1 MTRAIGQLLLRRVGP
16 YPHALKTGA
25 SRPST
30 LGTGWRALTLL
41 LVAATLV
48 AAQSPPPPNVLLVT
62 IDTVRADHI
71 GAYGYT
77 KGSTPTLDRLAREGV
92 RFADAT
98 SQAPLTGPA
107 HAALLTGTYPA
118 RFGVRDNATT
128 AVPASATTLAE
139 LFKARGYQ
147 TGAFIGAFIVGAQYG
162 FGQGFDQFDDRFA
175 RFSDADKLNA
185 RRPGGEVTDAAVK
198 WLEASGRQPTFTW
211 VHLYD
216 AHGPYDSPAPYRAK
230 FAAAPYDGAIAYVDA
245 CIGRLVAA
253 LEKSGSLDRTIVAVV
268 ADHGESLG
276 EHGEK
281 EHGLFLYDA
290 VLHVPWILRL
300 PGRAHAGAVVAT
312 QVRSIDVMPTIAVL
326 AGAPAPSGIDGE
338 SVVPEIDGRA
348 RRDPPLSYAES
359 FYGRLHF
366 GLSELKSLRV
376 GDWKYIDAPRAEL
389 YQVSRD
395 PHERVNL
402 LGQRGQLATG
412 LSTELNKIAS
422 TFGSAA
428 SVEAP
433 EPDPETL
440 ARLQSLGY
448 VGVTAPPSGG
458 RGADP
463 KDEVAKLEIV
473 RSGMERAIRA
483 LQRGDAQA
491 AIPILRR
498 LLTNDDRS
506 YELHLALGDAYVD
519 ARQYQKAVDEYAAAS
534 LLNPAA
540 AAPLVAAVRAHL
552 AAGNVP
558 GAQKA
563 LAQAE
568 RLEPASGEV
577 LLAAGT
583 VDEHEGRD
591 ADAMAAYDA
600 ALAANASDASARARV
615 AGMALQL
622 SQLDKAYEQFTILLR
637 MGYRPSRMHFGLG
650 QIAQARGDAKTAAAE
665 YRECLRLEPAFA
677 PARTALAQVGGARH

>member
-1 MTRAIGQLLLRRVGP
+1 MI
-16 YPHALKTGA
+16 
-25 SRPST
+25 
-30 LGTGWRALTLL
+30 
-41 LVAATLV
+41 
-48 AAQSPPPPNVLLVT
+48 T

-71 GAYGYT
+71 GAYGYA
-77 KGSTPTLDRLAREGV
+77 KGSTPVLDRLAREGV

-107 HAALLTGTYPA
+107 HAALLTGMYPA

-128 AVPASATTLAE
+128 AVPDSATTLAE
-139 LFKARGYQ
+139 VFKARGYQ
-147 TGAFIGAFIVGAQYG
+147 TGGFIGAFIVDAQYG
-162 FGQGFDQFDDRFA
+162 FGQGFDRFDDRFA
-175 RFSDADKLNA
+175 RFSNADKIDA

-198 WLEASGRQPTFTW
+198 WLEGSGGRPTFTW

-230 FAAAPYDGAIAYVDA
+230 FASAPYDGAIAYVDA

-253 LEKSGSLDRTIVAVV
+253 LEKNGSLDRTIVAVV

-290 VLHVPWILRL
+290 VLHVPWIMRL
-300 PGRAHAGAVVAT
+300 PGHAHAGAVVAT
-312 QVRSIDVMPTIAVL
+312 QVRSIDVMPTIAAL
-326 AGAPAPSGIDGE
+326 AGAPVPGGIDGE
-338 SVVPEIDGRA
+338 SVVPEIDGRVP
-348 RRDPPLSYAES
+348 RDPPPSYAES

-366 GLSELKSLRV
+366 GLSELKSVRV

-395 PHERVNL
+395 PHERANL
-402 LGQRGQLATG
+402 VARRGQLVSG
-412 LSTELNKIAS
+412 LAAELTKIAS
-422 TFGSAA
+422 AFGAA
-428 SVEAP
+428 ANAEAP
-433 EPDPETL
+433 KPDPETL

-463 KDEVAKLEIV
+463 KDEVTKLEIV

-483 LQRGDAQA
+483 LQRGDART

-498 LLTNDDRS
+498 LVTANDRS

-519 ARQYQKAVDEYAAAS
+519 AGQYQKAVDEYAAAS
-534 LLNPAA
+534 LLNPTA

-552 AAGNVP
+552 AEGDLA
-558 GAQKA
+558 GAQKKIA
-563 LAQAE
+563 EAE

-577 LLAAGT
+577 LLARGT
-583 VDEHEGRD
+583 IDERAGRD
-591 ADAMAAYDA
+591 TDAMAAYDA
-600 ALAANASDASARARV
+600 ALATNPSDASARARV
-615 AGMALQL
+615 AGMALRL
-622 SQLDKAYEQFTILLR
+622 SQLDKAYEQFTVLLR

-677 PARTALAQVGGARH
+677 PAKAALAQVGGARH